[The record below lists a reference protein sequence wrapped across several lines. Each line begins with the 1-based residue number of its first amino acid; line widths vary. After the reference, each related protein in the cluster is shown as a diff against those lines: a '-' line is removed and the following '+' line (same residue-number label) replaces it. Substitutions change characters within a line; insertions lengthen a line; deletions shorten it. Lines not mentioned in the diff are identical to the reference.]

1 MSSVQQPSLN
11 LFEHLITLKFSDISW
26 ESQLTLKHAKLLK
39 IGEQLN
45 SQKKKILMMVLF
57 NRKVTMTW
65 HFSHIRRFWSG
76 VAPLQK
82 IQIIDHETWQML
94 RFHMS
99 KVLESEI
106 IKMLKER
113 LNYSIMKQCYE
124 SYWNSWILVQKS
136 QKKKYQLIN
145 AVIHINQ
152 VTTQDANVFFN
163 NKQFTK
169 EFKELKAVSLVNLQL
184 EYDQIALNKMS
195 RNLTDFLT
203 SLKLLQN
210 CIIQN
215 STNLIAQFC

>member
-1 MSSVQQPSLN
+1 
-11 LFEHLITLKFSDISW
+11 
-26 ESQLTLKHAKLLK
+26 
-39 IGEQLN
+39 
-45 SQKKKILMMVLF
+45 
-57 NRKVTMTW
+57 
-65 HFSHIRRFWSG
+65 
-76 VAPLQK
+76 
-82 IQIIDHETWQML
+82 
-94 RFHMS
+94 
-99 KVLESEI
+99 
-106 IKMLKER
+106 
-113 LNYSIMKQCYE
+113 
-124 SYWNSWILVQKS
+124 VQKS